1 MSKPSRFTLVKVT
14 AGYIL
19 LLSIIIFSLF
29 FINREIQNLS
39 VLDTEQILKTDSL
52 MFLLREKDENTIN
65 MLREL
70 NEANERLL
78 SVKDLEEIIARQDTV
93 ITQQRVQHKVVTSRD
108 SIVTPVKKKGFFR
121 RLGEVFVPKKDT
133 AKVVSTTM
141 EFTTDTL
148 LNEYNPADSLQEQIL
163 QVSKQKKN
171 THRSTIRR
179 NNARMKEMNE
189 LLTARIDSLIQDYQ
203 EEILIQATQEAEN
216 QQEIRRRSTETIV
229 WIAMGAILLS
239 AVFLI
244 IILRDITRSDRYRRQ
259 LEIAN
264 KRAEEL
270 LQARENLMLTISHD
284 FKAPLS
290 SIIGYIDLLSE
301 PDADTDSRKEYLV
314 NMKSSSDHLLKL
326 VTDLLDFH
334 RLDLNKAEVNRVT
347 FNPAQL
353 FDEIK
358 ISFEPLIQ
366 NKGLAFNYDIAPI
379 LDGAYIS
386 DPHRIR
392 QIVNNLLSNAI
403 KFTPD
408 GSITLSVKYDSSRL
422 IISITDTG
430 KGMAAADKERI
441 FQEFTRLSG
450 AQGQEGFGLGLS
462 IVKKLIHLLEGTI
475 EVDSTQGEGS
485 TFTARLPLFPVIGGG
500 KITEKPEN
508 KDEKIV
514 EAPPLHVLLIDDDK
528 IQLNLTSAMLARAG
542 ITTVCCEQLDQLI
555 EHLRNQTFDVLLTD
569 VQMPA
574 MSGFDLLKLLRASNI
589 PQAQAIPVI
598 AVTARS
604 EINGEQYKQHGFAGY
619 LNKPFTATELL
630 NILSGYEPEVKE
642 DSAPLPETDKID
654 FSGLTQFAVGDVEKE
669 REILENFMEQTNNN
683 LKTLREALQNED
695 VNTIAFISHKFIP
708 LLKLIGAKNT
718 VNTLQKLEIATGKEF
733 NADIRIYTQK
743 AIDDIQALYNKLP
756 MHK

>member
-1 MSKPSRFTLVKVT
+1 MSKPSRFTLIKVT

-19 LLSIIIFSLF
+19 LLSVIFFALM
-29 FINREIQNLS
+29 FIHREIQNLS
-39 VLDTEQILKTDSL
+39 VLDTEQLLKSDSL
-52 MFLLREKDENTIN
+52 MVLLRQKDENTIH

-78 SVKDLEEIIARQDTV
+78 SVEDLEEIIARQDTV
-93 ITQQRVQHKVVTSRD
+93 ITQQRVQHRVVTSRD
-108 SIVTPVKKKGFFR
+108 SIVTPVKKKGFFK

-148 LNEYNPADSLQEQIL
+148 LNEYNPGDSLQQQII
-163 QVSKQKKN
+163 QVTKQKKD
-171 THRSTIRR
+171 THRTALRR

-203 EEILIQATQEAEN
+203 EEIISQATQEAEN
-216 QQEIRRRSTETIV
+216 QQEIRRRSTQTIA
-229 WIAMGAILLS
+229 WIAMGAILLC
-239 AVFLI
+239 AVFLV
-244 IILRDITRSDRYRRQ
+244 IILRDITRSDRYRRE
-259 LEIAN
+259 LEVAN

-284 FKAPLS
+284 FKAPLG

-301 PDADTDSRKEYLV
+301 PDADDNSRKEYLA

-334 RLDLNKAEVNRVT
+334 RLDLNKAEVNRIT

-353 FDEIK
+353 FDEVR

-366 NKGLAFNYDIAPI
+366 NKGLAFQYNIASV
-379 LDGAYIS
+379 LDNTYIS

-392 QIVNNLLSNAI
+392 QIVNNLLSNAV
-403 KFTPD
+403 KFTPT
-408 GSITLSVKYDSSRL
+408 GSITLSVKYDSSHL
-422 IISITDTG
+422 VISIADTG
-430 KGMAAADKERI
+430 KGMEPADKERI

-462 IVKKLIHLLEGTI
+462 IVKKLIHLLEGSI
-475 EVDSTQGEGS
+475 EVDSTQGKGS
-485 TFTARLPLFPVIGGG
+485 TFTVKLPLYPVESSLSGGTT
-500 KITEKPEN
+500 KQTN
-508 KDEKIV
+508 
-514 EAPPLHVLLIDDDK
+514 HVLLIDDDK
-528 IQLNLTSAMLARAG
+528 IQLNLTSAMLSRAG

-555 EHLRNQTFDVLLTD
+555 EHLRNETFDVLLTD

-589 PQAQAIPVI
+589 PQAQTIPVI

-619 LNKPFTATELL
+619 LNKPFNATELL
-630 NILSGYEPEVKE
+630 NTLSGYKPYIQS
-642 DSAPLPETDKID
+642 DSASLSVTDKLD
-654 FSGLTQFAVGDVEKE
+654 FSGLTQFAAGDVEKE
-669 REILENFMEQTNNN
+669 REILDNFMVQTGNN
-683 LKTLREALQNED
+683 LNTLKEALENKD
-695 VNTIAFISHKFIP
+695 VDTIAFISHKLIP
-708 LLKLIGAKNT
+708 LLKLIGANET
-718 VNTLQKLEIATGKEF
+718 VVILQRLEVATGKEF
-733 NADIRIYTQK
+733 NPDIKMDTQQGIEK
-743 AIDDIQALYNKLP
+743 MQEILSIIASGK
-756 MHK
+756 